1 MNTVIKVDNL
11 NFYYADKKALK
22 DINMDIEKNKV
33 IALIGPSGC
42 GKSTFLRCLNRMN
55 DLIDGAKYEGEI
67 KFENEDIL
75 KMKDVTN
82 LRRNVGMVFQKP
94 NPFPKSIYENVIY
107 AVKRFGR
114 TDKKYLDKLVAD
126 TIEDVGLT
134 NEVKGKLKMSAFE
147 LSGGQQQR
155 LCIARA
161 IAANPKIILMDE
173 PTSALDPV
181 STTKIEKLILKLKKE
196 YTVIMVTHD
205 MGQAYRVSDY
215 TGFFLNGELVE
226 FDKTENI
233 FKSPQMRETRDYVN
247 GIFG

>member
-1 MNTVIKVDNL
+1 MNTIIKVDNL

-173 PTSALDPV
+173 PTSALDPA